1 MNENDMMIENELD
14 HDNVTT
20 IDADALAAE
29 LAFREEV
36 LNILQLRK
44 ENSDDRN
51 RGKLDRLMDSV
62 NRGEPGWQDQSIVKG
77 IVRDIKKNQ
86 MKIKKAQQTA
96 DAEMNV
102 GELIANYNFYIKASG
117 GAVWYYQNPVPN
129 TYGVRDWVAVRQDAL
144 KAAFPQLDTVI
155 RMGDGVEDYNSLKEF
170 NKKLVEQGRRFSRV
184 IQSYTDQ
191 PNALNVM
198 HKGFCLPAEDV
209 ATDYHWIFDAI
220 FESLSGGAPGSEEF
234 EALQRTIW
242 GKYLR
247 PYNTYIPHVVVCD
260 VVGRGGKGLF
270 SNRFLRRL
278 FNGNI
283 ADNCN
288 IDHVIGKFN
297 AVVAGKAMIVVNETN
312 RSKVDSERTK
322 AFLGSPSIPVELK
335 GVDVYYADN
344 TALVMFVTNDVNG
357 GVNVGGTK
365 SDNRFSFF
373 NVKESIYSACARYM
387 ISLNA
392 TAMSNLEAPEYD
404 DVSELGIKKWIE
416 GTAFDSGQN
425 ILHDEYEVGKWICAM
440 TVKHGDVEHIEP
452 HHTAEYQRIVDTQ
465 RGAWTRTV
473 ESVFDDPKFE
483 YIRVQLLVE
492 LVHHFNK
499 REMLPGK
506 NRMRQEIERLI
517 QDRGWAV
524 EYADRA
530 QVKGGISGSVQRTV
544 WRRTSVGVCSGN
556 ESMYG
561 ELNDKGIWIWNWEF

>member
-1 MNENDMMIENELD
+1 MNTEDNMIELELD

-36 LNILQLRK
+36 LSILQLRK

-62 NRGEPGWQDQSIVKG
+62 NRGEPGWQDQSIIKG
-77 IVRDIKKNQ
+77 IVRDIKRNQ

-102 GELIANYNFYIKASG
+102 GELITNYNFYIKASG
-117 GAVWYYQNPVPN
+117 GAAWYYQNPVPN
-129 TYGVRDWVAVRQDAL
+129 TYGVRDWIALRQDTL

-155 RMGDGVEDYNSLKEF
+155 RMGDGIEDYNSLKEF

-184 IQSYTDQ
+184 IQSYNDQ
-191 PNALNVM
+191 PNTLNLM
-198 HKGFCLPAEDV
+198 HKGFCLPAED
-209 ATDYHWIFDAI
+209 AARDYHWMFDAV

-242 GKYLR
+242 AKYLH
-247 PYNTYIPHVVVCD
+247 PANTYIPNIVVCD

-297 AVVAGKAMIVVNETN
+297 SVVAGKAMIIVNETN

-322 AFLGSPSIPVELK
+322 AFLGSPSILVEPK
-335 GVDVYYADN
+335 GMDVYHADN

-373 NVKESIYSACARYM
+373 NVKHNIYTVCAEYMKRYEDADYD
-387 ISLNA
+387 SL
-392 TAMSNLEAPEYD
+392 T
-404 DVSELGIKKWIE
+404 ELDIKKWIE

-425 ILHDEYEVGKWICAM
+425 ILHDDYEVGKWICAM
-440 TVKHGDVEHIEP
+440 TAKHGEVTHVEP

-473 ESVFDDPKFE
+473 EGVFEDPKFE

-492 LVHHFNK
+492 LVQHFNR

-517 QDRGWAV
+517 QDRGFTI
-524 EYADRA
+524 EYKDRA
-530 QVKGGISGSVQRTV
+530 KVKGGLHGDVQRTV
-544 WRRTSVGVCSGN
+544 WRKTDVGVCSGD
-556 ESMYG
+556 ETCYG
-561 ELNDKGIWIWNWEF
+561 VMNDKGIWIWNWEF